1 MNRKIKMSKEKR
13 FYANG
18 KNVEKKIWDVE
29 GFQVNFLSSVGKNLR
44 DNKKDMPQYPF
55 TRKAPGDMTVSEWK
69 QNRFNPNYP
78 GLDVEVLDVVNMPVA
93 GQTKLKNVR
102 ATYVDE

>member
-1 MNRKIKMSKEKR
+1 MPMV
-13 FYANG
+13 

-29 GFQVNFLSSVGKNLR
+29 GFQVNLLSSSGKNLR

-55 TRKAPGDMTVSEWK
+55 SRKAPGDMTVMEWK
-69 QNRFNPNYP
+69 NTRFYQYYP
-78 GLDVEVLDVVNMPVA
+78 GLDVEVLDVVNMSVT

-102 ATYVDE
+102 ATYAE

>member
-1 MNRKIKMSKEKR
+1 
-13 FYANG
+13 
-18 KNVEKKIWDVE
+18 
-29 GFQVNFLSSVGKNLR
+29 
-44 DNKKDMPQYPF
+44 
-55 TRKAPGDMTVSEWK
+55 MTVSEWK